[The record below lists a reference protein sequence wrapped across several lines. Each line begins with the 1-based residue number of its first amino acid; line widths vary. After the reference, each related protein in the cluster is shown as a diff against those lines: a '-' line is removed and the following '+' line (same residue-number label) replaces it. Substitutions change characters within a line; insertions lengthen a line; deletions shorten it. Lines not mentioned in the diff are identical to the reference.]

1 MTHITDAVPTGTALC
16 TCAED
21 PDIRILL
28 RVAALS
34 DFPLAAKTPGAVR
47 RVAIVDTETTGT
59 DVVHDEIID
68 IAVVVIEVDEAG
80 EIVGIASAGQALRD
94 PGMPVPPH
102 ITRLTGITDDDVRGK
117 TIDLDRLEPLLAGV
131 DVRIAHSAAF
141 DIGFI
146 ENLMPGLA
154 GEAWA
159 CSMRDFDWPAAGFD
173 GAKLGYLLTQIGRY
187 NTAHRA
193 MADVVTLLHL
203 LAHRLPHGGTV
214 LGALLANAER
224 PTVRFEAI
232 GAPFDRREQL
242 KARGYRWD
250 ARNRVWWTEIAK
262 DECAQEERWF
272 RRDIAPHGPLPRMT
286 PITWYQRH
294 R

>member
-1 MTHITDAVPTGTALC
+1 MTHIPSTSSAEEVTSA
-16 TCAED
+16 CADD
-21 PDIRILL
+21 PDIRILR
-28 RVAALS
+28 RVSSLD
-34 DFPLAAKTPGAVR
+34 DFPLSPRGDGPIR
-47 RVAIVDTETTGT
+47 RIAILDTETTGT
-59 DVVHDEIID
+59 DVMNDEIID

-94 PGMPVPPH
+94 PHMPIPAH
-102 ITRLTGITDDDVRGK
+102 ITQLTGITDEEVRGK
-117 TIDLDRLEPLLAGV
+117 TIDLDRLERLLAGV
-131 DVRIAHSAAF
+131 DVRIAHSASF
-141 DIGFI
+141 DIAFV
-146 ENLMPGLA
+146 ENLLPGLA

-173 GAKLGYLLTQIGRY
+173 GAKLGYLLAQIGRF

-203 LAHRLPHGGTV
+203 LAHRLSHGSTV

-224 PTVRFEAI
+224 PTIRFEATA
-232 GAPFDRREQL
+232 APFDRRGQL

-250 ARNRVWWTEIAK
+250 ARNRVWWIEIAE
-262 DECAQEERWF
+262 DDCAEEESWF
-272 RRDIAPHGPLPRMT
+272 RREIAAHGPVPRMM
-286 PITWYQRH
+286 PITWHQRH

>member
-1 MTHITDAVPTGTALC
+1 MTNITRAVPTGTALC
-16 TCAED
+16 TCAPD
-21 PDIRILL
+21 PDVRILR
-28 RVAALS
+28 RVSALG
-34 DFPLAAKTPGAVR
+34 DFPLTEQVTGAVR

-59 DVVHDEIID
+59 DVIHDEIID

-80 EIVGIASAGQALRD
+80 EIVGIASAGQALRN
-94 PGMPVPPH
+94 PGMAIPLH

-117 TIDLDRLEPLLAGV
+117 TIDLDRLERLLASV
-131 DVRIAHSAAF
+131 NVRIAHSAAF

-154 GEAWA
+154 SEAWA

-173 GAKLGYLLTQIGRY
+173 GAKLGYLLTQIGRF

-193 MADVVTLLHL
+193 MADVITLLHL
-203 LAHRLPHGGTV
+203 LAHRLPNGGTV
-214 LGALLANAER
+214 LGVLLGNAER
-224 PTVRFEAI
+224 PTVRFEAV
-232 GAPFDRREQL
+232 GAPFDRRGEL

-250 ARNRVWWTEIAK
+250 ARNRVWWIELAK
-262 DECAQEERWF
+262 DECAEEERWF
-272 RRDIAPHGPLPRMT
+272 RQDIAPHGPLARMT
-286 PITWYQRH
+286 PITWHQRH